1 MNRDTDWEADLKRY
15 PASRPML
22 KEQSLWA
29 VWVYRYGRRVDRM
42 GDGAL
47 KKLATV
53 FYWLLFRLVETL
65 TGVSLPKAAE
75 IGPGLRVWHFGNI
88 FIHPQ
93 ARIGENCTLR
103 QGVTIG
109 NRVDDGPVPIIGDNV
124 EFGAYAQVLG
134 GIRIGNNCKIG
145 AMALVL
151 KDVPDGCTAVGAP
164 ARIIRP
170 TLHSVPISAGAAIGI
185 SDE

>member
-1 MNRDTDWEADLKRY
+1 MNRDTDWEADLTRY

-42 GDGAL
+42 QDGL
-47 KKLATV
+47 PRKVATT

-65 TGVSLPKAAE
+65 IGVSLPKAAE

-109 NRVDDGPVPIIGDNV
+109 NRVDDGPVPVIGDNV
-124 EFGAYAQVLG
+124 DFGAYAQVLG

-151 KDVPDGCTAVGAP
+151 KDVPDGCTAVGSP

-170 TLHSVPISAGAAIGI
+170 TLHSVPIQAGAAIGI